1 MFDWHD
7 IISLEIL
14 ENYPQF
20 VFSNLSV
27 NSASL
32 IMENEL
38 EVSDM
43 IIISYAKRSG
53 GLKKHNGGSNNTSM
67 VRKSEL

>member
-1 MFDWHD
+1 
-7 IISLEIL
+7 
-14 ENYPQF
+14 
-20 VFSNLSV
+20 LSV

-43 IIISYAKRSG
+43 IIIS
-53 GLKKHNGGSNNTSM
+53 
-67 VRKSEL
+67 ELMQR